1 MFFYVWLCG
10 RVGRFYRCIA
20 CVCQHVDNL
29 VFNQGLNVKVVLM
42 PKFSCKIFNLSKS
55 AENYLWKKSH
65 WYWRCMACN
74 VSNHQTASVPSLGW
88 YSSVV
93 ESWLC
98 NCKALGFCAWLCL
111 SEYRHRFKVMAGRNW
126 PPSCDL
132 VHTFFCGHMFYVHF
146 LIVPFFFLP
155 LTYYLILYLWYYVSI
170 SMIFCPVYIPK
181 LKYKYGLKFHKLEN
195 ALIKVYFINSCVKSR
210 VRRYM

>member
-195 ALIKVYFINSCVKSR
+195 AHLLKFIL
-210 VRRYM
+210 